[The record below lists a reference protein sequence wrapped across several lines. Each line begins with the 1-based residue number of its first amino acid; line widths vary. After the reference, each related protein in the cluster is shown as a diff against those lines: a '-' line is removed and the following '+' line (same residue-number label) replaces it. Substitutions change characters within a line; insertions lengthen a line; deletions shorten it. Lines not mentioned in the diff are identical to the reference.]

1 MLSYSLLLYCIL
13 GGGLYLLVLSLLL
26 DVIERKLQLTRGI
39 PAEMLEA
46 DGLIWS
52 LLNFFMEVLFYV
64 VIPAIAYSFFYAI
77 LPVSGV
83 RAGMASALLAFVL
96 GAAPAIMRMSVRI
109 KLPMPYLLYVMLS
122 HLLKL
127 AGSLSI
133 IGWLYAL

>member
-83 RAGMASALLAFVL
+83 RAGMASALFAFVL

-109 KLPMPYLLYVMLS
+109 RLPMPYLLYVMLS

>member
-1 MLSYSLLLYCIL
+1 MLSYSLLLYCML
-13 GGGLYLLVLSLLL
+13 AGGAYLLVLSVLL
-26 DVIERKLQLTRGI
+26 DLIERKLHLTCGI
-39 PAEMLEA
+39 PAELLEA
-46 DGLIWS
+46 DGLVWS

-64 VIPAIAYSFFYAI
+64 VIPSIAYSFFYAI

-83 RAGMASALLAFVL
+83 RAGIASALFAFLL
-96 GAAPAIMRMSVRI
+96 GAAPTVMRMSVRI

-127 AGSLSI
+127 GGTLAL

>member
-13 GGGLYLLVLSLLL
+13 AGGLYLLVLSLLL
-26 DVIERKLQLTRGI
+26 DLIERKLRLTQGI

-64 VIPAIAYSFFYAI
+64 VIPAIAYSFFYAV

-83 RAGMASALLAFVL
+83 RAGMASALFAFVL
-96 GAAPAIMRMSVRI
+96 GAAPAIMRMSVRV

-127 AGSLSI
+127 AGTLSI

>member
-39 PAEMLEA
+39 PGEMLEA

-83 RAGMASALLAFVL
+83 RAGMASALFAFVL
-96 GAAPAIMRMSVRI
+96 GAAPAIMRMSVRV

-127 AGSLSI
+127 AGTLSI